1 MNSTNTEILQH
12 PVNIDTLQI
21 GGGNLVVFAGLCAVE
36 DEDTL
41 LDLDRAVKSCGVSR
55 RLNYFYLPTANI
67 NCASQASSP
76 ST

>member
-41 LDLDRAVKSCGVSR
+41 LDLDRAVKAVVYREG
-55 RLNYFYLPTANI
+55 
-67 NCASQASSP
+67 
-76 ST
+76 